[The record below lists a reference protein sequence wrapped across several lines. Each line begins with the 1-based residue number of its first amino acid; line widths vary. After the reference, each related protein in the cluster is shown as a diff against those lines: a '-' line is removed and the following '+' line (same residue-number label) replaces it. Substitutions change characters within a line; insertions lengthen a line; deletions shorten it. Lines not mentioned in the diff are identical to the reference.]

1 MRTNEE
7 RIAALHE
14 RVHEME
20 IEKRKRRVREAGVS
34 GTVLGIIAVFAF
46 AFLMPGMMANIHPLV
61 IAKNLNASI
70 FSNSSILGFLVIGIV
85 AFLLGITVTV
95 FCFRLKKWEEKQK
108 RENHP

>member
-20 IEKRKRRVREAGVS
+20 IEKRSRRVREASVFGVF
-34 GTVLGIIAVFAF
+34 LGIIALFAF
-46 AFLMPGMMANIHPLV
+46 AFLMPGMMVSIHPLIV
-61 IAKNLNASI
+61 AENLNASN
-70 FSNSSILGFLVIGIV
+70 FSNSSVLGFLVIGIV

-95 FCFRLKKWEEKQK
+95 FCFRLKQWEEKQN